1 MRLVKCYFLLFTV
14 SLIAS
19 QTCASQTAPV
29 QKEQIALWDA
39 VIAGDVTKA
48 IGSIKAGADVNGL
61 DTREKVAGPN
71 GRRALIPADTLGTE
85 LGDDLGSRRRA

>member
-1 MRLVKCYFLLFTV
+1 MRLVKCYFLLFIV

-19 QTCASQTAPV
+19 QTCASQTGPV

-48 IGSIKAGADVNGL
+48 IASIKAGADVNGL
-61 DTREKVAGPN
+61 
-71 GRRALIPADTLGTE
+71 IPAKKWPGRTVGGLSIT
-85 LGDDLGSRRRA
+85 RH